1 MPKLPIS
8 LLTLALAAA
17 ASLAGQEVPRKA
29 GEWAIQVPNAKPISL
44 ADYKGKPV
52 VLAFVL
58 TTCPHC
64 RHCVELL
71 NKLQPDYA
79 RRGVNIVASA
89 IDQNPAT
96 AVPLFIKYMHPPF
109 PVGFNDPNAVLAFAG
124 YSPSR
129 LPHMPI
135 LLFID
140 RQGTVRE
147 QHDGAEP
154 DYFGDKEEDSL
165 RKSIDSLLTPVKPV
179 PTKAAVRKT
188 TATQPK
194 P

>member
-1 MPKLPIS
+1 MSKLPMS

-17 ASLAGQEVPRKA
+17 APLAGQEVPRKA
-29 GEWAIQVPNAKPISL
+29 GQWTIQVPNARPISL

-52 VLAFVL
+52 VLVFVL

-64 RHCVELL
+64 QHCVELL
-71 NKLQPDYA
+71 NKLQPEYA
-79 RRGVNIVASA
+79 KRGVNIVASA
-89 IDQNPAT
+89 IDQNAAT

-109 PVGFNDPNAVLAFAG
+109 PVGFNDPNAVLSFAD
-124 YSPSR
+124 YSPTR

-147 QHDGAEP
+147 QHDGAES
-154 DYFGDKEEDSL
+154 DYFGDQEEQRLLKSL
-165 RKSIDSLLTPVKPV
+165 DSLLTPAKP
-179 PTKAAVRKT
+179 AAV
-188 TATQPK
+188 QPK

>member
-109 PVGFNDPNAVLAFAG
+109 PVGFNDPNAVLTFG
-124 YSPSR
+124 NYSPTR

-140 RQGTVRE
+140 RHGMVRE
-147 QHDGAEP
+147 QHDGGES
-154 DYFGDKEEDSL
+154 DYFGDKEEESL
-165 RKSIDSLLTPVKPV
+165 RKSLDSLLAPAKPA
-179 PTKAAVRKT
+179 PAKAAVRKT
-188 TATQPK
+188 TAAQPK
-194 P
+194 Q